1 MVATNAFGMGIDK
14 SNVSYVVHYNMPRN
28 IESYYQEAGRAG
40 RDGEPA
46 ECILLY
52 SSADVSLNRFLIQ
65 QNENPELSPETL
77 QKVKEQELLL
87 LKYMT
92 FYCNINTCLRA
103 YILEYFGEKGM
114 KSCLNCANCKDT
126 YVDID
131 ITIDSQK
138 ILSCVYRTKHSA
150 NIATISNILRGEKT
164 SQVTER
170 DFDKLSTFGI
180 MSEQTDKYIRFIT
193 NQLLISNYIEQE
205 DSPKAYLSIT
215 KRSRSVLVENTKLS
229 LKVKKS
235 LFENEDIIKHSK
247 VDEDLFE
254 RLKAVRQKISTV
266 QSIPSY
272 VICSDATLK
281 DMCRKLP
288 TTKNEF
294 LKVSGIGE
302 IKMEK
307 YGETFM
313 KEIRDYKKKLK
324 IK

>member
-1 MVATNAFGMGIDK
+1 
-14 SNVSYVVHYNMPRN
+14 
-28 IESYYQEAGRAG
+28 
-40 RDGEPA
+40 
-46 ECILLY
+46 
-52 SSADVSLNRFLIQ
+52 
-65 QNENPELSPETL
+65 
-77 QKVKEQELLL
+77 
-87 LKYMT
+87 
-92 FYCNINTCLRA
+92 
-103 YILEYFGEKGM
+103 
-114 KSCLNCANCKDT
+114 
-126 YVDID
+126 
-131 ITIDSQK
+131 
-138 ILSCVYRTKHSA
+138 
-150 NIATISNILRGEKT
+150 
-164 SQVTER
+164 
-170 DFDKLSTFGI
+170 